1 MEGGVDVMKASAFLL
16 MALLSSMLLNSAY
29 LVGGTLDNDHLTT
42 SAARLAYTAYG
53 TLSLYDVDYWWIPNI
68 NGAEVILASIVQ
80 DETVCYESWL
90 CFSNLTVLQDRWCS
104 GTHNHDFVA
113 PEAGSYLLKIHAAY
127 GGFNYTI
134 YCDHPVREEPMQT
147 VHGSLS
153 QGEEYNY
160 WIPSIAKD
168 QVFLMSTFQDEAVC
182 YESLLYYSNL
192 TELQERWCSGT
203 HNHDFVADKTDTYLL
218 KIKATYG
225 GLNYTIKHSSRALPT
240 GITFSVDPN
249 PALVGQ
255 TVNLLGRLSELN
267 SHQPIPNQAIKLSVN
282 GTQSGTLMTN
292 ATGWFK
298 GSGQVQSVGAF
309 NVTVSYLGSM
319 QYLPC
324 SSWTMLIVKKTQT
337 WLYATFNPNP
347 VNPGKSCELRGI
359 LVDQFSNPMKSTTVN
374 LEYSTDY
381 GSTWHPA
388 GTLVTDLYGTLSKT
402 LTAPSLGTYLVR
414 ISYAGSPSHGPSRT
428 VEPLIVR

>member
-1 MEGGVDVMKASAFLL
+1 MKTSAFLL
-16 MALLSSMLLNSAY
+16 MALLSSMCLNSAY
-29 LVGGTLDNDHLTT
+29 LVGGTSDNNYPLT
-42 SAARLAYTAYG
+42 SATRLAYTAYG
-53 TLSLYDVDYWWIPNI
+53 AVSLYDVDYWWIPNI
-68 NGAEVILASIVQ
+68 SAAEVVLASIGQ
-80 DETVCYESWL
+80 DKAVCYESWL
-90 CFSNLTVLQDRWCS
+90 FYSNLTEFQYRWCS

-113 PEAGSYLLKIHAAY
+113 PVASSYLLKIHAAY

-134 YCDHPVREEPMQT
+134 HCDHSIREEPMQT
-147 VHGSLS
+147 LHGDLS

-160 WIPSIAKD
+160 WIPNIAED

-182 YESLLYYSNL
+182 YESWLFYSNL
-192 TELQERWCSGT
+192 TELQYRWCSGT

-218 KIKATYG
+218 KLKATYG
-225 GLNYTIKHSSRALPT
+225 DLNYTIKHSSRALPT
-240 GITFSVDPN
+240 GIAFSVDPN

-255 TVNLLGRLSELN
+255 TANLLGRLTELG
-267 SHQPIPNQAIKLSVN
+267 SLKPIPNQAIKLSVN
-282 GTQSGTLMTN
+282 GTQYGTLMTN

-309 NVTVSYLGSM
+309 NVSVLYSGSA

-324 SSWTMLIVKKTQT
+324 SSWAILVVKKTQT

-347 VNPGKSCELRGI
+347 VNPGKTCELRGI

-381 GSTWHPA
+381 GLTWFPA
-388 GTLVTDLYGTLSKT
+388 GTLVTDSYGTLSKT